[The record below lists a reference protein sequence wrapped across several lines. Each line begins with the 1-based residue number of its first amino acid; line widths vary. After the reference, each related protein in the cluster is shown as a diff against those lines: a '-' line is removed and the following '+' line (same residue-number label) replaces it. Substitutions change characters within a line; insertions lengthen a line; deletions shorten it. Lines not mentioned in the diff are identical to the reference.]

1 MLFRSQNPLL
11 LVVPAALSA
20 SCAFMLPVATPP
32 NAIVFGSGYV
42 TIPQM
47 VKSGFGLNLIGVVLI
62 SALTYAVVIPAFG
75 VVLNEL
81 PQWVLTAPK

>member
-1 MLFRSQNPLL
+1 QNPLL
-11 LVVPAALSA
+11 LVVPAAIAA

-47 VKSGFGLNLIGVVLI
+47 AKSGFGLNLIGILLTVLV
-62 SALTYAVVIPAFG
+62 TYAIVIPAFG
-75 VVLNEL
+75 VVIGEL
-81 PQWVLTAPK
+81 PAWVGALKP